1 LRGYAARFIS
11 TLPPTTKVK
20 QMTGNDRMRIRKTV
34 FAALAAGAVFL
45 LMPGPPAQ
53 TAERNGGVLAQRQ
66 DDAVTPLRFLTAAE
80 QRCQAACN
88 QQAQQCYS
96 RATTLSSRETCENF
110 GITCQEDCLK
120 PR

>member
-1 LRGYAARFIS
+1 LRECPARFIFYAS
-11 TLPPTTKVK
+11 SNDEVK
-20 QMTGNDRMRIRKTV
+20 QMTGNDRMRIRQTV

-53 TAERNGGVLAQRQ
+53 AAERNGGVLAQRQ
-66 DDAVTPLRFLTAAE
+66 DDQVTPLRFLTAAE
-80 QRCQAACN
+80 QRCQAACG

-96 RATTLSSRETCENF
+96 RATTLSSRESCENF